1 MSPTIFDVLIHKKS
15 CLKHNPYKSE
25 VFSLGM
31 VVLECGLLK
40 SI

>member
-1 MSPTIFDVLIHKKS
+1 MSPSIFGVLINRET

-31 VVLECGLLK
+31 VVLECGVLK